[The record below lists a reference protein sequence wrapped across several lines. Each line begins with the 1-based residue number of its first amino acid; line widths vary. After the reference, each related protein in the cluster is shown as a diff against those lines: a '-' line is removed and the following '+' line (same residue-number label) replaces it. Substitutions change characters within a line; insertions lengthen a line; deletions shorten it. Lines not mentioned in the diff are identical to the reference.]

1 MGKKGAKARATGH
14 AYHSNQ
20 LTAATVYHTDPGC
33 LGGSRIRQKHVKPGR
48 DGRALCGLCARTAT
62 HG

>member
-14 AYHSNQ
+14 AYHSDMPGAS
-20 LTAATVYHTDPGC
+20 LVYHTQTNC

-48 DGRALCGLCARTAT
+48 GEGRVLCALCARLSAA
-62 HG
+62 